1 MNETKR
7 RDNRMG
13 KEEKLRLKSLVD
25 GLFKEGNSLYD
36 FPLRLNY
43 RALGPQELENTFR
56 NGTPDG
62 IGMMQMLITVPKRKR
77 RRAVDRVLLRRR
89 IREAYRLNRHG
100 LREAIIAHGGIR
112 TLGMAFVYIHDDNAD
127 YSLIEKKMRR
137 LMDKLARIIED
148 QKPEHGCAEEKKD
161 ENPSDG
167 HRQKVADNDNT
178 FLSVIHIPAIS
189 SLMQIHSDMQ
199 SIRHRGDPTPRRL

>member
-25 GLFKEGNSLYD
+25 G
-36 FPLRLNY
+36 
-43 RALGPQELENTFR
+43 
-56 NGTPDG
+56 
-62 IGMMQMLITVPKRKR
+62 KR

-161 ENPSDG
+161 ENSSD
-167 HRQKVADNDNT
+167 
-178 FLSVIHIPAIS
+178 
-189 SLMQIHSDMQ
+189 
-199 SIRHRGDPTPRRL
+199 

>member
-7 RDNRMG
+7 TDNRMG

-43 RALGPQELENTFR
+43 RALGPEELENTFR

-89 IREAYRLNRHG
+89 IREAYRLNRHA
-100 LREAIIAHGGIR
+100 LREAIIAHGEIR

-127 YSLIEKKMRR
+127 YALIEKKMRR
-137 LMDKLARIIED
+137 LMDKLTRIIED
-148 QKPEHGCAEEKKD
+148 KKSGLGRPEGKRD
-161 ENPSDG
+161 ENASE
-167 HRQKVADNDNT
+167 
-178 FLSVIHIPAIS
+178 
-189 SLMQIHSDMQ
+189 
-199 SIRHRGDPTPRRL
+199 